1 MIALTLMT
9 LCLFHSCSAINTQHR
24 FEADSRIKFHI
35 ESVTKR
41 LNAEWEA
48 RMEELRAHCAKE
60 KQSLIKFYE
69 NGGSEGGRVEKNEWQ
84 RFKFNDY
91 SSIDSSR
98 VHGFDHHAALNG
110 DKQTEE
116 MIKVPTREMRSDA
129 NDGEFSL
136 SSSTSS
142 TAMHQHEQMME
153 DEKTRHVNSECS
165 RMENMKNECLRAL
178 DLQRELMECRHIT
191 EILHMMAIIRQHDRA
206 HQSDASE
213 LKNGSVEQTTNF
225 HAVKNGNVQPS
236 HHHRH
241 QSKSINSNDVDQKE
255 VHAVKINSD
264 DEANGESEPQRRS
277 IDYGGEGGGG
287 STDPKVNNKQKLFQQ
302 KSNSIDSDE
311 SESSKQSLIRNSFVD
326 CVLNRFVTHHTSPSW
341 PLTMAPFS
349 SQRENDYEKKSNP
362 PPQMRTMRGGEM
374 LFIDPSTADVDG
386 IILPKAVS
394 GAAVSRMKDSLEI
407 SEQRTMLT
415 EESTQRDGVR

>member
-1 MIALTLMT
+1 
-9 LCLFHSCSAINTQHR
+9 
-24 FEADSRIKFHI
+24 
-35 ESVTKR
+35 
-41 LNAEWEA
+41 
-48 RMEELRAHCAKE
+48 MEELRDHCAKE
-60 KQSLIKFYE
+60 KESLIKFYE

-84 RFKFNDY
+84 RFKFKDY

-98 VHGFDHHAALNG
+98 VHGSDHPAALNG

-116 MIKVPTREMRSDA
+116 MIKVPARKMWSDA
-129 NDGEFSL
+129 NDGEFS

-142 TAMHQHEQMME
+142 SAAMHQHEQMME

-165 RMENMKNECLRAL
+165 RMENLKNECLRAL
-178 DLQRELMECRHIT
+178 DVQRELMECRHIT

-206 HQSDASE
+206 HHSGAGE

-225 HAVKNGNVQPS
+225 RAVKNGNVQPS

-241 QSKSINSNDVDQKE
+241 QSKSINSNDVDERE
-255 VHAVKINSD
+255 VHAVKINSSD
-264 DEANGESEPQRRS
+264 DEANDESEPQRRS
-277 IDYGGEGGGG
+277 IDYGGEGGRG

-302 KSNSIDSDE
+302 KSNSIE

-326 CVLNRFVTHHTSPSW
+326 CVLNRFVTHHISPSW
-341 PLTMAPFS
+341 PPTMAPFS

-362 PPQMRTMRGGEM
+362 PPQMRTMRGGEA
-374 LFIDPSTADVDG
+374 LHVDPSTADVDG
-386 IILPKAVS
+386 ILLPKAVS
-394 GAAVSRMKDSLEI
+394 SVAMSRMEDSLEI

-415 EESTQRDGVR
+415 ETTTQRDSVR